1 MELKHTVTSTLLIF
15 SILSTDESK
24 VKAQT
29 SLENPFLAEYNSP
42 FEVPP
47 FDQIKNE
54 HFMPA
59 FEVGMKEQ
67 AAEISAIYRQ
77 RSTPTFQNTIESM
90 ENSGKILNK
99 VSTVFFNLN
108 SANTND
114 EIKEIAKSIAPK
126 LSQHSDD
133 IYLNKLLFQRVKQV
147 YDQRGQTNLNGEQER
162 LLEKTYKAF
171 LRSGANLSEQDQQ
184 RMRKINSELSLAT
197 LAFGQNLLSETNSF
211 ELIVTD
217 DVELSGLPESLK
229 TAAKQSAENSG
240 KENAWRFT
248 LHNASVM
255 PFLQYADNRL
265 LREKMYK
272 GYINRANHDN
282 EFDNKKLAAKIAA
295 LRAEKAGLLG
305 YESHAHYVLEES
317 MAKSPDR
324 VYELLDQLWTAA
336 LPVAKSEADEMQRLM
351 DKEGNGEKLEAWD
364 WFYYANKV
372 KMEKYNFMAEDVK
385 PYFQLENVREGIFT
399 LVDKLYGL
407 SFTEI
412 PDVPT
417 YHQDA
422 KAFEVKEADG
432 RLVGVMYM
440 DFFSRESKR
449 GGAWMTSYR
458 KQSIKEGKRIAPI
471 VSIVCNFPAPVGN
484 DPVLLTPDE
493 VTTFFHEFGHALHGL
508 LSDVQY
514 RTLSGTSVPRDFVEL
529 PSQIMEH
536 WAFEPEML
544 ALYAKHYESGE
555 IIPDELVKKLDEA
568 SKFNQGFQTVEY
580 LAASLLD
587 MAYHTLPAGS
597 EVNVP
602 EFEKQAMDKIG
613 LINQIAPRYRSTYF
627 QHIFAGGYSAG
638 YYSYI
643 WSEVLDSDAFAT
655 YKESGDIFDRDIATK
670 FRKTVLEK
678 GGTAEPMELYKNFRG
693 REPEV
698 RYLLKNRGLQ

>member
-29 SLENPFLAEYNSP
+29 SLENPFLAEYNSS

-77 RSTPTFQNTIESM
+77 RSTPTFQNTIEAM

-147 YDQRGQTNLNGEQER
+147 YDQRSQANLNGEQER

-184 RMRKINSELSLAT
+184 RMRKINSELSLST

-255 PFLQYADNRL
+255 PFLQYAHNRS

-282 EFDNKKLAAKIAA
+282 EFDNKELAAKIAV

-317 MAKSPDR
+317 MAKNPDR
-324 VYELLDQLWTAA
+324 VYELLDQLWAAA
-336 LPVAKSEADEMQRLM
+336 LPVAKSEADEMQKLM

-407 SFTEI
+407 SFTEV

-417 YHQDA
+417 YHRDA

-544 ALYAKHYESGE
+544 ALYAKHYETGE
-555 IIPDELVKKLDEA
+555 VIPTELVTKLDEA

-597 EVNVP
+597 KVNVP

-698 RYLLKNRGLQ
+698 KYLLKNRGLQ